1 VFCIV
6 MAVVLSGVFC
16 SSHKMPPASTS
27 LAGVGD
33 EAVVC
38 AWGQRSVS
46 NRVWQQGQRAN
57 APCWAHTEALA
68 SQFTSLRLSN
78 APPCSPP
85 QRLGGR
91 LSHAQLWHTQLLHT
105 QLFYTQLSHTQ
116 LVHTHTQ
123 LFHNFH
129 THNPCTHNCFTVIDH
144 TVLTH
149 TQLFHIQLFL
159 NLSIPHLLLCLS
171 FLPRPASTFVS
182 NYWKKLTCVV
192 IRSESGPLILL
203 FFVGI
208 ES

>member
-1 VFCIV
+1 MMRLC
-6 MAVVLSGVFC
+6 VLGANARFPTGYDSKGYGL
-16 SSHKMPPASTS
+16 MS
-27 LAGVGD
+27 LAGHTPRH
-33 EAVVC
+33 
-38 AWGQRSVS
+38 WPVS
-46 NRVWQQGQRAN
+46 SR
-57 APCWAHTEALA
+57 PCDCRTPRPALHRIACLTHNFGTRNSYTHT
-68 SQFTSLRLSN
+68 T
-78 APPCSPP
+78 
-85 QRLGGR
+85 
-91 LSHAQLWHTQLLHT
+91 LLHAT
-105 QLFYTQLSHTQ
+105 SHTTRSHPYTTISQ
-116 LVHTHTQ
+116 LP
-123 LFHNFH
+123 H

-159 NLSIPHLLLCLS
+159 NLSIPHHLLCLS